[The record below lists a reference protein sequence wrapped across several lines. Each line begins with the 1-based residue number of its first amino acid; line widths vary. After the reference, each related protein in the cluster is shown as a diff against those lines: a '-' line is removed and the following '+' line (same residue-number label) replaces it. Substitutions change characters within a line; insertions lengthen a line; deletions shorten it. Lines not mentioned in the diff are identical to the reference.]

1 MNRIFLTALVALFAI
16 GKAVAADFATEVM
29 VATFKLSVHS
39 GAATCFL
46 VRRKPP
52 DQACYLVTA
61 AHVMEEVKEQT
72 AVLVLRAPKPDG
84 TYERHDYTITI
95 RSGDKPLWV
104 RNKTEDVAVLRLT
117 EPLPVPVTVLPESV
131 LADEIQ
137 FQRSGVH
144 ICSPLFVLTYPAQL
158 EANEAGFPIARSG
171 IFASPP
177 LVLMPDSIS
186 LLSKSTNSP
195 GPATFLAD
203 FTTFSGDSGGPVFIK
218 TAGGHALIVGIVL
231 GRGFQDLK
239 HEDEYGEQVARYPLG
254 LGIILRAQCVRD
266 TLDAAAKFDV
276 PASKPPA
283 KSP

>member
-1 MNRIFLTALVALFAI
+1 MNRIILTALVALFAI
-16 GKAVAADFATEVM
+16 GTAVAADFATEVM
-29 VATFKLSVHS
+29 EATFKLSVHDC
-39 GAATCFL
+39 AATCFL

-52 DQACYLVTA
+52 DKACYLVTA
-61 AHVMEEVKEQT
+61 AHVVEEVKEQT

-84 TYERHDYTITI
+84 TYERHDYTISI

-117 EPLPVPVTVLPESV
+117 EPLPVPVAALPESV

-144 ICSPLFVLTYPAQL
+144 VCSPLFVLTYPAQL
-158 EANEAGFPIARSG
+158 EADKAGFPIARSG

-177 LVLMPDSIS
+177 LVLMPDSISIS

-218 TAGGHALIVGIVL
+218 TAGGIRSSSASFWDGAFKTSSTRTNMGNSSFII
-231 GRGFQDLK
+231 RSDL
-239 HEDEYGEQVARYPLG
+239 A
-254 LGIILRAQCVRD
+254 
-266 TLDAAAKFDV
+266 
-276 PASKPPA
+276 
-283 KSP
+283 